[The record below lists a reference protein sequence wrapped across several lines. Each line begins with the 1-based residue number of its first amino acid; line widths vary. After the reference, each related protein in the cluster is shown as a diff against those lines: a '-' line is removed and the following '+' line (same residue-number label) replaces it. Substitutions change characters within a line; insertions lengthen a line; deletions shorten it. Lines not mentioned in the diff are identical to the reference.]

1 MAGQVR
7 SRRTPLLRQLGIV
20 AFAFLVGQLISTR
33 LLPSSLGVGL
43 RLLVFLLV
51 YLVAYV
57 TLWRLTEGV
66 RGRPAERR
74 RR

>member
-1 MAGQVR
+1 MAKQAR
-7 SRRTPLLRQLGIV
+7 PPRTPLLRQLGIV

-33 LLPSSLGVGL
+33 ILPASMGFWL

-57 TLWRLTEGV
+57 ALWRLTEGV
-66 RGRPAERR
+66 RGHPVERR